1 MMKEALS
8 VDVSADGPTLRQLA
22 EEVRD
27 THHAFVLRIDG
38 DDAAVLVPVD
48 RAIKRKKP
56 TPSAADIAAFE
67 AAFGGWKDVDIDAFL
82 RDNAESRRISSRPPV
97 EL

>member
-1 MMKEALS
+1 MMKEAMPI
-8 VDVSADGPTLRQLA
+8 DVSADEPTLRQLA

-38 DDAAVLVPVD
+38 DDAAVVVPVD
-48 RAIKRKKP
+48 RAIKRKVKR

-67 AAFGGWKDVDIDAFL
+67 AAFGGWKDVDVDAFL
-82 RDNAESRRISSRPPV
+82 R
-97 EL
+97 